1 MSTQELRSRGDKDAR
16 REAILDV
23 ASDIFLEGGFDAA
36 SMSAIAARVG
46 GSKGT
51 LYNYFKSKEELF
63 EAFVQ
68 RHCALHAN
76 LIDILI
82 EAETGNYRE
91 TLTHWGQRYLK
102 VVTSDLTQRNFRV
115 IMAVAERW
123 PESGRRFYE
132 NGPLRGIKNVAA
144 FLQKGVEAGEYRID
158 DTLQAAS
165 QFIALCQNR
174 YQKARFLNYMPEPTD
189 DEIVREVEA
198 ALRTFYAA
206 FGAK

>member
-1 MSTQELRSRGDKDAR
+1 MSTQELKSRGDKDAR

-82 EAETGNYRE
+82 EAEQGSYRE

-102 VVTSDLTQRNFRV
+102 VVTSDETQRNFRV

-123 PESGRRFYE
+123 PESGRSFYE

-158 DTLQAAS
+158 DTMRAAS

-174 YQKARFLNYMPEPTD
+174 YQKARFLNYLPEPTD
-189 DEIVREVEA
+189 DEIEREVEA